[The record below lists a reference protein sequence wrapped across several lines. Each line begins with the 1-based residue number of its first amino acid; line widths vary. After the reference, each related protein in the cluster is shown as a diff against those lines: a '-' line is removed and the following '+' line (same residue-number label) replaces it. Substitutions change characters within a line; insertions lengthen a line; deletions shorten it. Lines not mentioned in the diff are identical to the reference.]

1 MYFSTF
7 VAKNLVRRRVRSALT
22 ALGLAVSVGAM
33 VALMGISHNF
43 ERGVAEGFER
53 RGVDIVV
60 ISSGVP
66 NQLSSDIDESVIG
79 RVRAV
84 PGVKAVAAG
93 MVESVEMSRKGEP
106 LSVLAQGWP
115 PDNFSFNDLELLAGR
130 RLDPGAA
137 RQAMLG
143 TTLARNLNKSVGDT
157 VEIQREPFEVVG
169 VFQSFSVFENGGVIV
184 SLAELQRVMARP
196 GHVTGFSVVVEPG
209 PDHAADIEAVRQ
221 RIEGLTDPQG
231 KPLKLAAQTTA
242 NYVQNASHLKM
253 AHAMA
258 WLVSAIAVLI
268 GTISMLNTMVMSVL
282 ERVKEI
288 GILRAVGWP
297 RGRVVRMVLSE
308 AVLLSLGGAALGIAG
323 AVGVTYLLTLAPA
336 VNGFIEA
343 GIAPAVIAQG
353 LAVTVLIGLVGG
365 AYPAFRAAR
374 LLPTEALRHE

>member
-7 VAKNLVRRRVRSALT
+7 IAKNLVRRRLRTALT

-33 VALMGISHNF
+33 VALLGISHNF

-53 RGVDIVV
+53 RGVDLVV
-60 ISSGVP
+60 IASGVP
-66 NQLSSDIDESVIG
+66 NQLSSDIDESVVD
-79 RVRAV
+79 RVRSV
-84 PGVKAVAAG
+84 PGVKAMAVG
-93 MVESVEMSRKGEP
+93 MVETVEMNRRGEP

-115 PDNFSFNDLELLAGR
+115 ADSFSYNDLQLLAGR
-130 RLDPGAA
+130 RLQDGDT
-137 RQAMLG
+137 RKAMLG
-143 TTLARNLNKSVGDT
+143 TTLARNLNKTVGDT

-184 SLAELQRVMARP
+184 PLGELQRVMARP

-209 PDHAADIEAVRQ
+209 PDHAAEVEAVRRQ
-221 RIEGLTDPQG
+221 IEALTDAHG

-242 NYVQNASHLKM
+242 DYVQNASHLKI

-258 WLVSAIAVLI
+258 WLVSAVAILI
-268 GTISMLNTMVMSVL
+268 GTISMLNTMIMSVL

-297 RGRVVRMVLSE
+297 RWRVVRMVLGE
-308 AVLLSLGGAALGIAG
+308 AVLLSLAGAVLGIAG
-323 AVGVTYLLTLAPA
+323 AVTVTYLLTFAPA

-343 GIAPAVIAQG
+343 GIAPVVIGEA
-353 LAVTVLIGLVGG
+353 LVITVLIGLVGG